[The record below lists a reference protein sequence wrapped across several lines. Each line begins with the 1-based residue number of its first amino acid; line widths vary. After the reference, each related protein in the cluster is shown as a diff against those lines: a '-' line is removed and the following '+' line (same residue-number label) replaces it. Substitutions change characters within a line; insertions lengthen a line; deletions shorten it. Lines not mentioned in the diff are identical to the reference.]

1 MLDPVMVNTQAGQC
15 GRCRGEVGV
24 AGRVCQHCRL
34 DEQFVGWEV
43 RIYSLQT
50 HAMAAGQAVTAE
62 EAIIRVSPLFALP
75 TVSASSDQVISHLGR
90 GWRGGGKGV
99 NQPVGAQTSW
109 KVCEWNGNPLHLMVL
124 VSSSLRHL

>member
-1 MLDPVMVNTQAGQC
+1 MLVATLNAKRNYVLGLQAGQC
-15 GRCRGEVGV
+15 GRCRGELGV

-62 EAIIRVSPLFALP
+62 EAII
-75 TVSASSDQVISHLGR
+75 TVR
-90 GWRGGGKGV
+90 
-99 NQPVGAQTSW
+99 NFPVPCTGPRCC
-109 KVCEWNGNPLHLMVL
+109 VMH
-124 VSSSLRHL
+124 VSSLT

>member
-1 MLDPVMVNTQAGQC
+1 MLDPVMLDAQAGQC
-15 GRCRGEVGV
+15 GRCRGELGV

-75 TVSASSDQVISHLGR
+75 TLSALSDPIRLCACC
-90 GWRGGGKGV
+90 GGGRRRGSARVHKQSG
-99 NQPVGAQTSW
+99 Q
-109 KVCEWNGNPLHLMVL
+109 VCK
-124 VSSSLRHL
+124 

>member
-1 MLDPVMVNTQAGQC
+1 MPALFVSLTLAAHHAMLAAACCAFDCLANFGCRACFACYARCCFAAVHVVVQSQSFSSGCMVLGGMQAGQC
-15 GRCRGEVGV
+15 GRCRGMLGV

-62 EAIIRVSPLFALP
+62 EAIIRVSIFPYL
-75 TVSASSDQVISHLGR
+75 
-90 GWRGGGKGV
+90 
-99 NQPVGAQTSW
+99 
-109 KVCEWNGNPLHLMVL
+109 
-124 VSSSLRHL
+124 

>member
-1 MLDPVMVNTQAGQC
+1 MQAGQC
-15 GRCRGEVGV
+15 GRCRGELGV

-62 EAIIRVSPLFALP
+62 EAIIRVTPP
-75 TVSASSDQVISHLGR
+75 TFWTLYHCTYMYIYIHVSVF
-90 GWRGGGKGV
+90 
-99 NQPVGAQTSW
+99 
-109 KVCEWNGNPLHLMVL
+109 
-124 VSSSLRHL
+124 

>member
-1 MLDPVMVNTQAGQC
+1 MLDLPYLLVTVRIMTKEFHGMQAGKC
-15 GRCRGEVGV
+15 GRCRGELGV

-62 EAIIRVSPLFALP
+62 EAIARVSLC
-75 TVSASSDQVISHLGR
+75 SAS
-90 GWRGGGKGV
+90 
-99 NQPVGAQTSW
+99 A
-109 KVCEWNGNPLHLMVL
+109 
-124 VSSSLRHL
+124 

>member
-1 MLDPVMVNTQAGQC
+1 MLDPVMLDAQAGQC
-15 GRCRGEVGV
+15 GRCRGELGV

-75 TVSASSDQVISHLGR
+75 TLSALSDPPISSQMCLLRGRETERISQRVHKQSGQVC
-90 GWRGGGKGV
+90 K
-99 NQPVGAQTSW
+99 
-109 KVCEWNGNPLHLMVL
+109 
-124 VSSSLRHL
+124 

>member
-1 MLDPVMVNTQAGQC
+1 MRDACHAFDFVMLDPVMLDPVVLDPVMLDVQAGQC
-15 GRCRGEVGV
+15 GRCRGELGV

-62 EAIIRVSPLFALP
+62 EAIIRVRP
-75 TVSASSDQVISHLGR
+75 TNSSSFIWSYQQSIGCLLGGGR
-90 GWRGGGKGV
+90 GG
-99 NQPVGAQTSW
+99 
-109 KVCEWNGNPLHLMVL
+109 
-124 VSSSLRHL
+124 

>member
-1 MLDPVMVNTQAGQC
+1 MQAGQC
-15 GRCRGEVGV
+15 GRCRGELGV

-62 EAIIRVSPLFALP
+62 EAIIRVIPATSCPLCNCVYIYIHTHVLCHFVKSQSM
-75 TVSASSDQVISHLGR
+75 TMWSIISTIYV
-90 GWRGGGKGV
+90 GKVVYFSFG
-99 NQPVGAQTSW
+99 
-109 KVCEWNGNPLHLMVL
+109 K
-124 VSSSLRHL
+124 

>member
-1 MLDPVMVNTQAGQC
+1 VLVCAFDPVTLHPVMLDAQAGQC
-15 GRCRGEVGV
+15 GRCRGELGV

-62 EAIIRVSPLFALP
+62 EAIIRVCPPSCRAN
-75 TVSASSDQVISHLGR
+75 SISFI
-90 GWRGGGKGV
+90 
-99 NQPVGAQTSW
+99 
-109 KVCEWNGNPLHLMVL
+109 
-124 VSSSLRHL
+124 

>member
-1 MLDPVMVNTQAGQC
+1 MLDPVMVDVQAGQC
-15 GRCRGEVGV
+15 GRCRGELGV

-62 EAIIRVSPLFALP
+62 EAIIRVSPHFLP
-75 TVSASSDQVISHLGR
+75 YQLY
-90 GWRGGGKGV
+90 
-99 NQPVGAQTSW
+99 Q
-109 KVCEWNGNPLHLMVL
+109 LHLVKSA
-124 VSSSLRHL
+124 VNWVPA

>member
-1 MLDPVMVNTQAGQC
+1 MVVGAQAGQC
-15 GRCRGEVGV
+15 GRCRGELGV

-62 EAIIRVSPLFALP
+62 EAIIRVNSFLLRVALLAAVLSQLTDPDTTTCILIPVCCAKSWQCHCYVLDEP
-75 TVSASSDQVISHLGR
+75 TTRHTDR
-90 GWRGGGKGV
+90 
-99 NQPVGAQTSW
+99 QTD
-109 KVCEWNGNPLHLMVL
+109 
-124 VSSSLRHL
+124 